1 LHLYTFETPVAHHE
15 FVEELGP
22 GVFEGA
28 FSSDSRWFAAAGQK
42 QVGVWDMSAGG
53 PGAVMATSGQPR
65 LFFTPDSSELF
76 GSGQKECFRVR
87 ILPGT
92 NAACPPSLH
101 PLALSKPEG
110 FNSLC
115 LSSNLLV
122 WTTAKG
128 SRAAAWS
135 AEIESPWRP
144 TSRGINGG
152 SADGRWLGIHVPF
165 ETMLYAYRLPDLERV
180 ATLVHPANIA
190 TFRFSWT
197 ADEVATTSARG
208 VEFWSTR
215 TWTATRTLTNF
226 MSVLYTPDPKE
237 IWLTKD
243 FRTAGLYNARTLELL
258 LPLPNGMLPL
268 AISPD
273 GRTLAI
279 TLDGRRLQVWNIEE
293 VRRELRQ
300 WGMDWQREKQNSAG
314 ILEPEAPAR

>member
-1 LHLYTFETPVAHHE
+1 
-15 FVEELGP
+15 
-22 GVFEGA
+22 
-28 FSSDSRWFAAAGQK
+28 
-42 QVGVWDMSAGG
+42 
-53 PGAVMATSGQPR
+53 
-65 LFFTPDSSELF
+65 
-76 GSGQKECFRVR
+76 
-87 ILPGT
+87 
-92 NAACPPSLH
+92 
-101 PLALSKPEG
+101 
-110 FNSLC
+110 
-115 LSSNLLV
+115 
-122 WTTAKG
+122 
-128 SRAAAWS
+128 
-135 AEIESPWRP
+135 
-144 TSRGINGG
+144 
-152 SADGRWLGIHVPF
+152 
-165 ETMLYAYRLPDLERV
+165 MLYAYRLPDLERV